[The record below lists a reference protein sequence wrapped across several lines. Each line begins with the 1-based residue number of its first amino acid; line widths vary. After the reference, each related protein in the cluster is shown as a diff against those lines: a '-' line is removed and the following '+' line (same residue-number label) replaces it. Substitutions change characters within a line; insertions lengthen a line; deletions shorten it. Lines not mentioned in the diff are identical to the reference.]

1 MKRIILLFGV
11 LFISASGVLA
21 QNQQSTHSLFE
32 GMSTRDYNR
41 ITVGYN
47 PMKIS
52 WQDRADENFK
62 LCPLSS
68 SISFGYLHGSNL
80 VKSLPLFVEYGATL
94 HYSFGEGK
102 EEKKY
107 ASATNY
113 SVNKAKM
120 YSLNIP
126 LNVALRLGFK
136 ENKISIAPYAGL
148 NMRYNIAGT
157 IQKFK
162 GAIINSGSSVGGGS
176 YTTTYNLFDS
186 SDDKSAMGEKA
197 LNRFQLGINA
207 GVGFTL
213 NRLYLG
219 VGYVGDVMK
228 IANTPSAKYVGNLGA
243 VTIAVGLT
251 F

>member
-1 MKRIILLFGV
+1 MKKILSL
-11 LFISASGVLA
+11 LITLLISAAGVSA
-21 QNQQSTHSLFE
+21 QNSQAQGSFFKDMNTS
-32 GMSTRDYNR
+32 GYNR
-41 ITVGYN
+41 IYVGFN
-47 PMKIS
+47 PLFVS
-52 WQDRADENFK
+52 WQDNEKANAL
-62 LCPLSS
+62 LCPLNSS
-68 SISFGYLHGSNL
+68 VSAGYLRSSNIA
-80 VKSLPLFVEYGATL
+80 SGLPLFLEYGASL
-94 HYSFGEGK
+94 QYSFGEGK

-219 VGYVGDVMK
+219 VGYVGDVVK

-243 VTIAVGLT
+243 VTIAAGLT
-251 F
+251 L